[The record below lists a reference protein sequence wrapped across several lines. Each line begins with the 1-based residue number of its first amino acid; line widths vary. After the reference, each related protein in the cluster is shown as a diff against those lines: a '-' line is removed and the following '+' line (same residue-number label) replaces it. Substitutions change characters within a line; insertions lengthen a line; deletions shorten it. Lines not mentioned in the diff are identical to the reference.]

1 MTFLPLALVNL
12 ATCHVDSPVHPSIPF
27 DVDVDHLGQDPIPLA
42 TREYWMRR
50 AIGALDEVVGS
61 PCPFAAFGA
70 VIVNHTAAA
79 AAAAAVSGDYVGE
92 EVCIGANS
100 VQGLGNPTLHG
111 EIAAINNCTS
121 ILTDPAGKYKMS
133 GAEALRALSDLSL
146 YTTAEPCPMCSS
158 AILYGAFREYI
169 YSTPIHGE
177 HSLIAHGWPQID
189 LPSKEIFARSVG
201 RSVRTRIVPEVLVN
215 ETEGLFAWQFD
226 GGDCPAGCAKEGE
239 KAWCVKQAEEEQG
252 VKVGGKKESVR
263 NEL

>member
-12 ATCHVDSPVHPSIPF
+12 ATCHVDSPVYPSIPF

-70 VIVNHTAAA
+70 VIVNHTAA

-146 YTTAEPCPMCSS
+146 YTTAEPCPMVRSRSSFLPSNSCACFRSS
-158 AILYGAFREYI
+158 ASLLEILILERTGL
-169 YSTPIHGE
+169 STVQTAATT
-177 HSLIAHGWPQID
+177 L
-189 LPSKEIFARSVG
+189 ARQSW
-201 RSVRTRIVPEVLVN
+201 
-215 ETEGLFAWQFD
+215 F
-226 GGDCPAGCAKEGE
+226 
-239 KAWCVKQAEEEQG
+239 
-252 VKVGGKKESVR
+252 
-263 NEL
+263 

>member
-1 MTFLPLALVNL
+1 MLFISRASLGCSCGALLAMTFLPLALVNL

-111 EIAAINNCTS
+111 TLRC
-121 ILTDPAGKYKMS
+121 ILCICNDCHESRP
-133 GAEALRALSDLSL
+133 RIALSGEPKANHSHLLGMQVKSRRSI
-146 YTTAEPCPMCSS
+146 TA
-158 AILYGAFREYI
+158 
-169 YSTPIHGE
+169 
-177 HSLIAHGWPQID
+177 
-189 LPSKEIFARSVG
+189 
-201 RSVRTRIVPEVLVN
+201 
-215 ETEGLFAWQFD
+215 
-226 GGDCPAGCAKEGE
+226 PA
-239 KAWCVKQAEEEQG
+239 
-252 VKVGGKKESVR
+252 S
-263 NEL
+263 